1 MDRRAWRATVHGVA
15 QRVEHRCQ
23 EEKFRNKL
31 LPHSPQS
38 STRRLFRKEK
48 SLAVAI
54 LIVHEDQSL
63 HLPGSLGQARRL
75 AYRGKAFG
83 LRKAQQEERINE
95 INQQFLD
102 DPKYS
107 SDEDLPS
114 KLEAFKKKY
123 MEFDLNEDGGIDIMS
138 LKRMMEKLGVPKT
151 HLELKKLIMEV
162 SSGPGETFS
171 YSDFLKMMLGKR
183 SAILKMILMYE
194 EKAREQEKPTGL
206 PAKKAISELP

>member
-1 MDRRAWRATVHGVA
+1 MS
-15 QRVEHRCQ
+15 E
-23 EEKFRNKL
+23 
-31 LPHSPQS
+31 
-38 STRRLFRKEK
+38 TRDL
-48 SLAVAI
+48 
-54 LIVHEDQSL
+54 Q
-63 HLPGSLGQARRL
+63 G
-75 AYRGKAFG
+75 GKAFG
-83 LRKAQQEERINE
+83 LLKAQQEERINE

-114 KLEAFKKKY
+114 KLEAFK
-123 MEFDLNEDGGIDIMS
+123 NIMS

-194 EKAREQEKPTGL
+194 EKAKEQEKPTGL

>member
-1 MDRRAWRATVHGVA
+1 MLHTSAT
-15 QRVEHRCQ
+15 
-23 EEKFRNKL
+23 FI
-31 LPHSPQS
+31 P
-38 STRRLFRKEK
+38 
-48 SLAVAI
+48 
-54 LIVHEDQSL
+54 LIVHENQSL
-63 HLPGSLGQARRL
+63 HLPGSLGQARCL

-83 LRKAQQEERINE
+83 LLKAQQEERLNE

-162 SSGPGETFS
+162 SSGSGETFS

-194 EKAREQEKPTGL
+194 EKAKEQEKPTGL